1 MRGYRFA
8 LAIVLMLPVFVV
20 AAEPSD
26 VLRYVPKQADA
37 ALIVD
42 RPRQLAD
49 ALIRFEPLRQL
60 AAFEAIKEQ
69 LDSTNSKRFIN
80 LIAYYEKALGKSW
93 PELLD
98 TLAGGG
104 ACLAVHFAGD
114 QSPALFVMKSTD
126 EALLHK
132 ALDLVITVAK
142 QELERTE
149 STVKFHSVEYRGYTG
164 YQLGKDA
171 FAAVCGPVLF
181 FSNKSEAVKLGIDL
195 YINGAQESLAGTGH
209 TDAAR
214 KLLPAKPVAWIFGNT
229 TRLHEMPDAQQAYRY
244 PKGDIGQLALFQ
256 GITDVLGKSPFVAIG
271 TYPTDDGFRT
281 AIRMPAGRDAT
292 PDGLALHLPPAGQ
305 PASLPLLE
313 PNGVLFSM
321 SFFLDL
327 GKVWSDREKL
337 LAESTRK
344 EIEGADQ
351 RLGRF
356 LGGRKLAD
364 VLTSVGTHH
373 RLVVV
378 HQAKAGYTKQPD
390 QLQPAIAFISDFK
403 NPDYASA
410 MNAILRTTAI
420 VAGTQAKLK
429 YKEENIGD
437 VKLVTY
443 RFVEDAALANDTT
456 NARFNAS
463 PCFAKVGN
471 QFFVAST
478 VELGRELIDL
488 LQKPEAA
495 ASSKTTLM
503 RAYAAGGATL
513 LKAIEEQLLTQT
525 ILDRAT
531 TVDEAKKE
539 AARFVDWV
547 RNLGNLQFEIEYG
560 PSEFQ
565 FDIRMKNSFS
575 HTPPKRARS
584 GDGQ

>member
-1 MRGYRFA
+1 
-8 LAIVLMLPVFVV
+8 
-20 AAEPSD
+20 
-26 VLRYVPKQADA
+26 
-37 ALIVD
+37 
-42 RPRQLAD
+42 
-49 ALIRFEPLRQL
+49 
-60 AAFEAIKEQ
+60 
-69 LDSTNSKRFIN
+69 
-80 LIAYYEKALGKSW
+80 
-93 PELLD
+93 
-98 TLAGGG
+98 
-104 ACLAVHFAGD
+104 
-114 QSPALFVMKSTD
+114 MKSTD

-132 ALDLVITVAK
+132 AMDLVIEVAK

-171 FAAVCGPVLF
+171 YAAVCGSVLF
-181 FSNKSEAVKLGIDL
+181 FSNKTEAVKAGIDL
-195 YINGAQESLAGTGH
+195 YINDAHESLAGTGH

-214 KLLPAKPVAWIFGNT
+214 KLLPANPVAWVFGNT
-229 TRLHEMPDAQQAYRY
+229 IRLHEMPDAQQAYRY
-244 PKGDIGQLALFQ
+244 PRGDIGGLAFSQ

-271 TYPTDDGFRT
+271 TYPTEDGFRT

-292 PDGLALHLPPAGQ
+292 PDGLALHLPPAGEG
-305 PASLPLLE
+305 ASLPLLE

-327 GKVWSDREKL
+327 GKLWTERERL

-364 VLTSVGTHH
+364 VLTSIGTHH

-390 QLQPAIAFISDFK
+390 QMQPAVAFVSDSK
-403 NPDYASA
+403 NPDYATA
-410 MNAILRTTAI
+410 MNAILRTTAL

-429 YKEENIGD
+429 YKEETVGD

-443 RFVEDAALANDTT
+443 RFAEDAALANDTT

-478 VELGRELIDL
+478 VELGREMIDL
-488 LQKPEAA
+488 LQKPEGG
-495 ASSKTTLM
+495 ASKKTTQM
-503 RAYAAGGATL
+503 RAYAAGAATL
-513 LKAIEEQLLTQT
+513 LKAFEDQILTQA
-525 ILDRAT
+525 ILDRAS

-547 RNLGNLQFEIEYG
+547 RGLGNLQFEIEYG

-565 FDIRMKNSFS
+565 FDIRMKKAIAPA
-575 HTPPKRARS
+575 PPVRARS